1 MRRYVQ
7 SPGPVGEFS
16 QLPLWQRAE
25 TIDLVYVGYGL
36 LVVAL
41 VLASY
46 LLGAFGWLPHDP
58 QAMNIGL
65 INAAPFT
72 PEHMLGT
79 HFHARDLHARLILG
93 IQAYFLPGLLAFTRS
108 VVCGSFLG
116 TLAGYRGGRFDTIVN

>member
-7 SPGPVGEFS
+7 AHGPVGELS

-46 LLGAFGWLPHDP
+46 LLGALGWRPPDP
-58 QAMNIGL
+58 QAMNVGL
-65 INAAPFT
+65 INAEPFT
-72 PEHMLGT
+72 PGHLLGT
-79 HFHARDLHARLILG
+79 DFLGRDVRARLILG
-93 IQAYFLPGLLAFTRS
+93 IQPSFLPGLLAVTIS
-108 VVCGSFLG
+108 VV
-116 TLAGYRGGRFDTIVN
+116 

>member
-7 SPGPVGEFS
+7 AHGPVGELS

-58 QAMNIGL
+58 QAMDIGL

-72 PEHMLGT
+72 PGHLLGT
-79 HFHARDLHARLILG
+79 DFLGRDLPERVILG
-93 IQAYFLPGLLAFTRS
+93 IQAS
-108 VVCGSFLG
+108 VPP
-116 TLAGYRGGRFDTIVN
+116 RR